1 MKLDSDGSDTH
12 FSSDAL
18 ARGIEVLEQWVTR
31 ALKPTKE
38 RAAVARSGN
47 ALVLVLDGDQ

>member
-1 MKLDSDGSDTH
+1 
-12 FSSDAL
+12 
-18 ARGIEVLEQWVTR
+18 
-31 ALKPTKE
+31 LKPTKE